1 MIIKDL
7 SLLTEFLA
15 NPDTSKKTQLLFR
28 QLNEAYKKNPSSATT
43 QGFLNKYISSIGN
56 DISTSCASYVL
67 TDTFDKLSNASKAS
81 VIRDIFGPGIKVGYN
96 KSAEISRIIYDGMLK
111 DKKISQRSTLGI
123 LDEKRYNTVLKIAIG
138 DALDKNYDAVSNF
151 ITGSFAQLVQ
161 TGNRNTIIETAASL
175 KSSHVDI
182 VSKRTTTSAKPCGY
196 CAERSGVIVSV
207 NSAKGDDLF
216 HFHDNCHCELEI
228 FVR

>member
-1 MIIKDL
+1 MKIE
-7 SLLTEFLA
+7 SLAVLTEFLA
-15 NPDTSKKTQLLFR
+15 SPNTSKKTQALFK
-28 QLNEAYKKNPSSATT
+28 QLDNAYKKNPSSATT

-67 TDTFDKLSNASKAS
+67 TDTFDQLSNASKAS

-96 KSAEISRIIYDGMLK
+96 KSSEISRVIYDGILK
-111 DKKISQRSTLGI
+111 QNKVAQRSSLAA

-138 DALDKNYDAVSNF
+138 DSLDKNYEAVSNF

-182 VSKRTTTSAKPCGY
+182 VSKRTTTSAKPCDY

-207 NSAKGDDLF
+207 NSTKGDDLF
-216 HFHDNCHCELEI
+216 HFHDHCHCELEI